1 MLIVIE
7 LAAGGDL
14 LSYVRKRRT
23 LKEDVAKSLFRQL
36 VTALSYCHQKGIVHR
51 DIKLD
56 NLLLTIDGQVKICD
70 FGVSKQIQPGEV
82 MTERCGTPAYIAPEV
97 LQEKGYSGCKS
108 DLWSAGVVLYAML
121 YGSVPFKANNMAELQ
136 DQIRAGDYQLKD
148 TVPAPARDLISKI
161 LEIDPNKRLNTAQI
175 LSHPWMLDAKDSVE
189 LFTGA
194 EKNYMLD
201 KLKSF
206 TIEEASDNLP
216 SDKLF

>member
-23 LKEDVAKSLFRQL
+23 LKEEVAKSLFKQL

-70 FGVSKQIQPGEV
+70 FGVSKQTKPGEV

-136 DQIRAGDYQLKD
+136 DQIRAGDYKLKD

-161 LEIDPNKRLNTAQI
+161 LEIDPKKRLSSAQI

-206 TIEEASDNLP
+206 TIEDTSDNLP